1 MTTEDYL
8 GIGSI
13 VIVVG
18 FIIYKVLTRGETLN
32 DIYKKIDTKKKKNEN
47 T

>member
-1 MTTEDYL
+1 MNYEHYL

-18 FIIYKVLTRGETLN
+18 FIIYKVLTRGETLK
-32 DIYKKIDTKKKKNEN
+32 DIYKKIDSEKEGE
-47 T
+47 